1 MTVKFEDYKKYLSPA
16 LAKTTDLV
24 IESGKGCYVTDVNGD
39 VYLDFVQGIAVNA
52 FGHSY
57 PRIIDAM
64 KEQLDKLTDA
74 SFNLV
79 NYPTTLKLAKRLS
92 EITPGD
98 LNCVFFSN
106 SGGEACDAALK
117 LAKAYTKRPC
127 IIAFRGSFHGRTLGA
142 TSVTGSA
149 SKYRK
154 HYEPLVGGVHFV
166 PYPYPYRWG
175 YAEETIDPEICAAQA
190 LGEIR
195 KTFDYLVAP
204 EDAAAV
210 IIEPVMG
217 EGGYIVPPVSFMKGL
232 RELCTKHGI
241 LLIFDEVQSGYGR
254 TGKMWA
260 SEHFGVVPDI
270 MTSGKA
276 IAGGFPMSAVISTEE
291 IMSKWLPGMHGSTF
305 GGHPVAA
312 AGALAVLDAM
322 KEENILENVNKMGEY
337 LRERLAELQRKF
349 PIMGDVRGLGLMTAV
364 EFINPAD
371 KSPNGEGFAKLR
383 RYALENKLLLLG
395 CGVYGNGLRFA
406 TPLNVTKEELDKG
419 LAIVE
424 KGLAS
429 I

>member
-1 MTVKFEDYKKYLSPA
+1 
-16 LAKTTDLV
+16 
-24 IESGKGCYVTDVNGD
+24 VNGD

-57 PRIIDAM
+57 PKIVNAM
-64 KEQLDKLTDA
+64 KSQLDKLTNA

-79 NYPTTLKLAKRLS
+79 NYPTTLEFAKRLT
-92 EITPGD
+92 ETTPGD

-117 LAKAYTKRPC
+117 LAKACTERPC

-154 HYEPLVGGVHFV
+154 HYEPLIGGVYFV
-166 PYPYPYRWG
+166 PYPSPYRWG
-175 YAEETIDPEICAAQA
+175 FAEQQVDPETCAAEA
-190 LGEIR
+190 LREIE

-204 EDAAAV
+204 EDVAAV

-217 EGGYIVPPVSFMKGL
+217 EGGYIVPPTAFMKGL
-232 RELCTKHGI
+232 RDICTKYGI
-241 LLIFDEVQSGYGR
+241 MLIFDEVQSGYGR

-260 SEHFGVVPDI
+260 SEHFDVVPDI

-276 IAGGFPMSAVISTEE
+276 IAGGFPMSAIISTRE
-291 IMSKWLPGMHGSTF
+291 IMSKWIPGMHGSTF

-322 KEENILENVNKMGEY
+322 KEENILDNVNKMGKY
-337 LRERLAELQRKF
+337 LRERLAEMQRKF
-349 PIMGDVRGLGLMTAV
+349 PVMGDIRGLGLMTAV
-364 EFINPAD
+364 EFINTED
-371 KSPNGEGFAKLR
+371 RSPSNEGFSKLR
-383 RYALENKLLLLG
+383 QYAFENKLLLLG

-406 TPLNVTKEELDKG
+406 TPLNITKEDMDKG

-424 KGLAS
+424 KGLE
-429 I
+429 II